1 MLQRIID
8 FHLRNRWLVL
18 SGVLLVAGFGIWVML
33 NIPVDAF
40 PDLTNNQVVVVTE
53 CPAMAPSEV
62 EQLVTFPIESALM
75 GIPRTQGI
83 RSISKLGL
91 SMVTLIFDD
100 DVNTWFARQLVNE
113 RLQEVRGRLP
123 QGLDPVLGP
132 MATAFGEVYQYTVE
146 GEGYTPME
154 LKTIHD
160 WQIRFALRTVPG
172 VNEVNSWGGET
183 KQYAVIADPVK
194 LQRYGLDLR
203 TIFERVRDNNT
214 NFGGGFIEHAMEQYT
229 VRGLGRVESVGD
241 LERIVVLARAGTP
254 VLLRDVAE
262 IRLMAMPRQGAT
274 LRDGKGETV
283 SGMAIML
290 KGENGRRVIERVK
303 AKLASIRLPEG
314 VRIVPFYDQS
324 MVIDGTIRTVAR
336 ALIEGGGLV
345 ILVLILFLGN
355 ARAAFI
361 VAAVIPL
368 SMLFGFMGMA
378 VFGVTANLMSLGAI
392 DFGMIVD
399 GSVVM
404 MENAVR
410 RLRRS
415 DCGEDREKCL
425 ERIRVA
431 AHEVARPIVFAVAII
446 IAVYMPV
453 FFLEGLEGRM
463 FRPMAITVC
472 SALLGSLIL
481 ALTVVPAAASVHLR
495 PGMKTYSERWMEWLR
510 VRYLALLEQALRRRA
525 WLTGA
530 SVAVLAAAVASVF
543 FIGTEFIARL
553 DEGSILIET
562 RKMPGISLTDSVQIS
577 NRVERIIL
585 SFPEVTGVVT
595 RIGRPDVATEAM
607 GINQGDVYVLL
618 KPREQWTRF
627 RRKEELIDAL
637 AAALEVVPG
646 VSYNFT
652 QPMAM
657 RLDETISGIKADVA
671 VKIFG
676 EDPRVLAQLAERA
689 LRVIASVPGAADEQ
703 MEIVS
708 GVAELRIEVDREA
721 LARYGLNVS
730 DVQDMMDAAI
740 GGRTVSELIEGQ
752 RRFAV
757 VVRLPENYRANDEAI
772 RGLILNAPGGER
784 VRLGQVARVSMARG
798 PEVISRE
805 NGQRRIVVQCNVR
818 GRDLGSFVAE
828 AEQRL
833 DESLRL
839 PAGYSIDWGGQFENQ
854 RRAMRR
860 LMIVV
865 PASILIIFGLLFFT
879 FSSARQALLILTNV
893 PFAFIGGIAALWLR
907 GLNLNISAAIGFIAL
922 FGVAVLNGI
931 VLVSS
936 INRLRQFGLPME
948 QALLTGAGIRLR
960 PVLMTALV
968 ASFGFLPM
976 ALATTT
982 GAEVQ
987 RPLASVVIGGLVSS
1001 TFLTL
1006 FLLPLMY
1013 PWFSPKP
1020 EELPIP
1026 YDSDQLAQA
1035 IEHEIE

>member
-18 SGVLLVAGFGIWVML
+18 LGVLLVAAFGVWVML

-100 DVNTWFARQLVNE
+100 EVNTWFARQLVNE

-146 GEGYTPME
+146 GAGYTPME

-229 VRGLGRVESVGD
+229 VRGLGRVESIGD

-262 IRLMAMPRQGAT
+262 VRLMAMPRQGAT

-324 MVIDGTIRTVAR
+324 TVIDGTIRTVAR

-415 DCGEDREKCL
+415 ECGEDREKCL

-495 PGMKTYSERWMEWLR
+495 PGMKTHSERWMEWLR
-510 VRYLALLEQALRRRA
+510 ARYLALLERALRRRA
-525 WLTGA
+525 WMTGL
-530 SVAVLAAAVASVF
+530 SVAVLAVAVASVF

-562 RKMPGISLTDSVQIS
+562 RKMPGISLTDSVKIS

-676 EDPRVLAQLAERA
+676 EDPRVLEQLAERT
-689 LRVIASVPGAADEQ
+689 LRIISTVPGAADEQ

-708 GVAELRIEVDREA
+708 GVAELRIEIDREA

-833 DESLRL
+833 QEALRL

-893 PFAFIGGIAALWLR
+893 PFAFIGGIAALWIR

-1013 PWFSPKP
+1013 PWFSPEP
-1020 EELPIP
+1020 SELPIP